1 MKALQY
7 NVNAIVYNDDLHCIL
22 YIIVHCNCTSLCIV
36 IVFHCVLLLY
46 VIVYCYCM
54 SLCIV
59 IVCHCV
65 LLLYLIVYCI
75 PVSYTHL
82 TLPTNRE
89 V

>member
-22 YIIVHCNCTSLCIV
+22 YIIVNCNCI
-36 IVFHCVLLLY
+36 
-46 VIVYCYCM
+46 

-65 LLLYLIVYCI
+65 LLLYVIVYCYCI
-75 PVSYTHL
+75 SLSIVYILCTVIVVYCVLSL
-82 TLPTNRE
+82 
-89 V
+89 

>member
-22 YIIVHCNCTSLCIV
+22 YIIVNCNCI
-36 IVFHCVLLLY
+36 
-46 VIVYCYCM
+46 

-65 LLLYLIVYCI
+65 LLLYFIVYCI
-75 PVSYTHL
+75 HIVYCYCSLLCIVIVTIQC
-82 TLPTNRE
+82 
-89 V
+89 

>member
-22 YIIVHCNCTSLCIV
+22 YIIVNCNCI
-36 IVFHCVLLLY
+36 
-46 VIVYCYCM
+46 

-65 LLLYLIVYCI
+65 LLLYVIV
-75 PVSYTHL
+75 
-82 TLPTNRE
+82 
-89 V
+89 